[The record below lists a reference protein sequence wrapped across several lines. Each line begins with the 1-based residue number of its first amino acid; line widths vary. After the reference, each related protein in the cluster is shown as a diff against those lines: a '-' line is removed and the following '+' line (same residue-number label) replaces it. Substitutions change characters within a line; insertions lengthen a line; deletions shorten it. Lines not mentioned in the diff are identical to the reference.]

1 MAATRA
7 PVVLAAA
14 LLLAVTPATQVVAA
28 VTDPADQV
36 DPFVGTGGTPPWFS
50 GNTTP
55 AAARPFGMVQLGP
68 DTTSDLETGRPSRTA
83 SGYAVSDDRL
93 RGFSAT
99 HLPGAGCPAFGD
111 VPILPV
117 VGRLPD
123 DPASSTVP
131 FDHADE
137 SAAPGRYEVLLRNGV
152 GVALTATERTGLAV
166 FRFPQGPR
174 ARLLLKASGSLAG
187 TRTARIRFVSPREV
201 AVTAVSGGFCGSP
214 GRYRVH
220 VRYLFDRPM
229 SSHGTWGEPERSDG
243 SVAGPGVG
251 GWVAFSTKSRSTVK
265 VRMAVSFV
273 DPAGARRNLEAE
285 DLGWSVRKNRA
296 AARAAWARELGRLRV
311 DGGTPGERE
320 TFYSALYRVL
330 LSPMLLSDVD
340 GRYPGFDGKVHAVPR
355 GRRHY
360 TAMSGWDAYRTHVPL
375 LAWLRPDVMSDVV
388 QSLQRAAR
396 QGGWLPRWPLVAS
409 YTGIMNGDSAAPI
422 IAGAHAFGARDFDLD
437 AAVNLLLRNAETTDG
452 RPGQGWFEAR
462 PGLAAYLRLGFVP
475 NDPQPGRARPFG
487 ASTTLE
493 YAVDDFA
500 VARLARAAAR
510 PAVERRLLERSG
522 SWRSLLDEDR
532 RMLLPRNADG
542 SFPGPDY
549 DPTSCCDGFEEG
561 NAFQYGWAVPHD
573 MAGLLTGLGSRD
585 GMTQRLSDFHGQLNV
600 GAHGAH
606 AWLGNQPSLA
616 TPWTY
621 LWLGEPARA
630 AEVVDRARRELWT
643 ATPGGLP
650 GNDDLGAL
658 SAWYV
663 WASLGLY
670 PLTPGTPNLGL
681 TVPAFSTVTVQPSTG
696 AATRIARLGD
706 GRFVRAVTVNGAQ
719 RTQSWLSFAPRAR
732 PREIVVATT
741 NEDSSWGRGAGDVPP
756 SYPPR

>member
-1 MAATRA
+1 
-7 PVVLAAA
+7 
-14 LLLAVTPATQVVAA
+14 
-28 VTDPADQV
+28 
-36 DPFVGTGGTPPWFS
+36 
-50 GNTTP
+50 
-55 AAARPFGMVQLGP
+55 MVQLGP
-68 DTTSDLETGRPSRTA
+68 DTTSDEATGRPSRTA
-83 SGYAVSDDRL
+83 SGYSVSDDRI

-111 VPILPV
+111 VPMLPV

-123 DPASSTVP
+123 DPATSTVP

-137 SAAPGRYEVLLRNGV
+137 SAAPGRYEVRLRNGV
-152 GVALTATERTGLAV
+152 AVALTATDRTGLAV

-174 ARLLLKASGSLAG
+174 ARLLLKASSSLAG

-214 GRYRVH
+214 GRYRVN
-220 VRYLFDRPM
+220 VRYLFNRPM
-229 SSHGTWGEPERSDG
+229 SSHGGWGAPERGNG
-243 SVAGPGVG
+243 SVSGPGVG
-251 GWVAFSTKSRSTVK
+251 GWVAFSTKKQSTVK

-285 DLGWSVRKNRA
+285 KLGWSLRKNRA

-311 DGGTPGERE
+311 EGGSAAERV

-330 LSPMLLSDVD
+330 LSPMLLSDAD
-340 GRYPGFDGKVHAVPR
+340 GRYPGFDGKVHAVAR

-360 TAMSGWDAYRTHVPL
+360 TAVSGWDAYRTHVPL

-388 QSLQRAAR
+388 RSLQRAAR

-409 YTGIMNGDSAAPI
+409 YTGVMNGDSAAPI

-437 AAVNLLLRNAETTDG
+437 TAVNMLLRNAESTEG
-452 RPGQGWFEAR
+452 PPGQGWFEAR
-462 PGLAAYLRLGFVP
+462 PGLADYVRLGFVP
-475 NDPQPGRARPFG
+475 NDPQPGRPRPFG

-493 YAVDDFA
+493 YAADDFA
-500 VARLARAAAR
+500 VARLARAAGR
-510 PAVERRLLERSG
+510 PAAQQRLAERSG
-522 SWRSLLDEDR
+522 SWRSLLDEGR
-532 RMLLPRNADG
+532 RLLLPRNADG
-542 SFPGPDY
+542 TFPGPDY

-561 NAFQYGWAVPHD
+561 NALQYGWAVPHD
-573 MAGLLTGLGSRD
+573 MAGLLDALGRD
-585 GMTQRLSDFHGQLNV
+585 SMVDRLSDFHGRLNA
-600 GAHGAH
+600 GMREAH

-616 TPWTY
+616 TPWAY
-621 LWLGEPARA
+621 LWLGEPGRA

-643 ATPGGLP
+643 PIPGGLP

-670 PLTPGTPNLGL
+670 PLTPGTANLGL
-681 TVPAFSTVTVQPSTG
+681 TVPAFSSITAQPSAGT
-696 AATRIARLGD
+696 ATRIARVGG
-706 GRFVRAVTVNGAQ
+706 GRFVQAVKVDGAP
-719 RTQSWLSFAPRAR
+719 RTQSWLSFAPRTR

-741 NEDSSWGRGAGDVPP
+741 DEDSSWGRGAGDVPP
-756 SYPPR
+756 SYPAR